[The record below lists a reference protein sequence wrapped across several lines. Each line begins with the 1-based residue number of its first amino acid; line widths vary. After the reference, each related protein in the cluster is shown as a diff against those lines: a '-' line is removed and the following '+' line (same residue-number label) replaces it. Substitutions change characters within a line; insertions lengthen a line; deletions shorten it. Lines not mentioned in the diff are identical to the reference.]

1 MAAKTQ
7 IVHYIE
13 GHRIRLRTPSKRH
26 DHAFFQEVKERLNR
40 IEGMQASVQPLTG
53 SVVIHYSGS
62 LAAFFEQVA
71 EIGLSEL
78 LEIETGVPEPV
89 AEGLQAVVPSDWK
102 RVLFVALLL
111 FGGLQLLRA

>member
-1 MAAKTQ
+1 MPHKTQ
-7 IVHYIE
+7 IVHHIE
-13 GHRIRLRTPSKRH
+13 GYRIRLRTPSKRH
-26 DHAFFQEVKERLNR
+26 DHAFFQDVKERLNR

-78 LEIETGVPEPV
+78 LEIEGVPEPV
-89 AEGLQAVVPSDWK
+89 AEGLQALMPSDWK
-102 RVLFVALLL
+102 GVLFVALLVL
-111 FGGLQLLRA
+111 GGVQALRS